1 VRNAAHPPSLLRTGP
16 HRRALEQDLGVPIVQ
31 PIAARIWEIQWRL
44 HVRQPVKG
52 YGTLPETLPA

>member
-1 VRNAAHPPSLLRTGP
+1 LLRTGP
-16 HRRALEQDLGVPIVQ
+16 HRCALEQDLGAPVVQ
-31 PIAARIWEIQWRL
+31 PIAARISEIQRRL